1 VLELV
6 DHALKSATEAGKK
19 TSNEADEAFT
29 NAASKLSDYGR
40 VYHPN
45 VTVAERIEM
54 AEKTDK
60 SSLKLLNRMM
70 ETFRV
75 RDLITLL
82 HHTLTL
88 IFRRRRRDG
97 YRKSSFLSTSPF
109 QITIPLL

>member
-1 VLELV
+1 MLELV
-6 DHALKSATEAGKK
+6 DYALKSATEAGKK
-19 TSNEADEAFT
+19 TSKEADDAFT

-40 VYHPN
+40 AYHPS

-60 SSLKLLNRMM
+60 SSSKLLNRMM

-82 HHTLTL
+82 YNILTL
-88 IFRRRRRDG
+88 IFRHRRKDA
-97 YRKSSFLSTSPF
+97 YRKSSFLYTSPF
-109 QITIPLL
+109 QIVIPLL